1 MVLMVILLHS
11 LINYLGIFWYIKD
24 MIFPDP
30 AFQSKATVM
39 SIGIA
44 WFGVLGPYL
53 VPAYRLASGL
63 SKTEENFERAWL
75 CVLLYVFGVVF
86 MLLADS

>member
-1 MVLMVILLHS
+1 
-11 LINYLGIFWYIKD
+11 
-24 MIFPDP
+24 
-30 AFQSKATVM
+30 M
-39 SIGIA
+39 SIGVA
-44 WFGVLGPYL
+44 WFGVLAPYL

-63 SKTEENFERAWL
+63 SQTEENFERAWL